1 MTATAIEPSAWA
13 SDLRPLLLSLRPRF
27 AEAILDGT
35 KTVELRRT
43 RLSAPDGTHLILYA
57 SSPVMAV
64 VGTAVLVGR
73 DTDTPARIW
82 RRHRKNSGLLRHEYD
97 EYFAGADL
105 ATALHVGFPHR
116 LADPWPLSVLRG
128 TAKFQPPQS
137 YRFVSDDDPAQL
149 RSLVDA
155 GSSRR

>member
-1 MTATAIEPSAWA
+1 M
-13 SDLRPLLLSLRPRF
+13 SLRPRF

-64 VGTAVLVGR
+64 VGTAVLIGR

-82 RRHRKNSGLLRHEYD
+82 RRHRKHVGLLRTEYD
-97 EYFAGADL
+97 EYFDGSETATAVHLGVPRRL
-105 ATALHVGFPHR
+105 ATPWALS
-116 LADPWPLSVLRG
+116 ALRD

-137 YRFVSDDDPAQL
+137 YRFVSDDDPVQL
-149 RSLVDA
+149 RDLV
-155 GSSRR
+155 STHHL

>member
-1 MTATAIEPSAWA
+1 MTATAVEPSAWTPA
-13 SDLRPLLLSLRPRF
+13 VRPLLMSLRPRF

-64 VGTAVLVGR
+64 VGTAVLIGR

-82 RRHRKNSGLLRHEYD
+82 RRHRKHVGLLRTEYD
-97 EYFAGADL
+97 EYFDGSEAATAVHLGDPRRL
-105 ATALHVGFPHR
+105 ATPWALS
-116 LADPWPLSVLRG
+116 ALRD

-137 YRFVSDDDPAQL
+137 YRFVSDDDPVQL
-149 RSLVDA
+149 RDLV
-155 GSSRR
+155 STHHL

>member
-1 MTATAIEPSAWA
+1 MTVIAAEASTWA
-13 SDLRPLLLSLRPRF
+13 PHLRPLLLSLRPRF

-35 KTVELRRT
+35 KTIELRRT

-64 VGTAVLVGR
+64 VGTAVLVR
-73 DTDTPARIW
+73 RETDTPSRIW
-82 RRHRKNSGLLRHEYD
+82 RRHRKHLGLLRHEFD

-105 ATALHVGFPHR
+105 ATAVHVGEPLR
-116 LADPWPLSVLRG
+116 LEEPWPLAALRG

-137 YRFVSDDDPAQL
+137 YRFISEGDPSEL
-149 RSLVDA
+149 RSLA
-155 GSSRR
+155 SSRSAQ

>member
-1 MTATAIEPSAWA
+1 M
-13 SDLRPLLLSLRPRF
+13 RPLLMSLRPRF

-64 VGTAVLVGR
+64 VGTAVLIGR

-82 RRHRKNSGLLRHEYD
+82 RRHRKHVGLLRTEYD
-97 EYFAGADL
+97 EYFDGSEAATAVHLGDPRRL
-105 ATALHVGFPHR
+105 ATPWALS
-116 LADPWPLSVLRG
+116 ALRD

-137 YRFVSDDDPAQL
+137 YRFVSDGDPVQL
-149 RSLVDA
+149 RDLV
-155 GSSRR
+155 STHHL